1 MTNADKSA
9 NDYWGLS
16 TDFLWNLTNAL
27 YGNGSQSHIGIVPY
41 VGVGLLH
48 NRQAQTNPF
57 ALSYG
62 VMAQYG
68 VTSRLKLTMEFGGKT
83 TFSGFDGLGNANSF
97 GGDNILSLSAGLS
110 FTFGQNGF
118 RKMINAKPVLID
130 NARLR
135 ETLAELYDENGRL
148 SRQTSN
154 DARVVAELKKIL
166 EIEGLLSRYDNLF
179 ASQPG
184 MEKTDDRHY
193 PVNDY
198 SGLNKLRARLN
209 GYHLPERNSFIQVRM
224 SIIRMKTSPVL
235 LMTSSLPVPNQ
246 IPYRYPAMQSAVDWP
261 EREYTIPLNP
271 AKAWERR
278 DLPSMTI
285 FPYIFGEA
293 MHRKSYFLLLQTRH
307 I

>member
-1 MTNADKSA
+1 MPTV
-9 NDYWGLS
+9 L
-16 TDFLWNLTNAL
+16 
-27 YGNGSQSHIGIVPY
+27 
-41 VGVGLLH
+41 
-48 NRQAQTNPF
+48 
-57 ALSYG
+57 
-62 VMAQYG
+62 
-68 VTSRLKLTMEFGGKT
+68 
-83 TFSGFDGLGNANSF
+83 

-209 GYHLPERNSFIQVRM
+209 GYHLPEKKQLHSSEDVDNPDEDF
-224 SIIRMKTSPVL
+224 TVL

-285 FPYIFGEA
+285 FPLYLRRSNASEVLFSSSSNSA
-293 MHRKSYFLLLQTRH
+293 HLN
-307 I
+307 